1 MKKDDFTAYVKS
13 IYPNM
18 IEDYWFQYGELHFY
32 RNSYHA
38 KQQNH
43 GPAYTQMV
51 SLKFLLNFKCI
62 PSLAGQC
69 QGESEDLTN
78 G

>member
-38 KQQNH
+38 KTAE
-43 GPAYTQMV
+43 PWACIYTNGQFEI
-51 SLKFLLNFKCI
+51 LTDFKCI